1 MQTPFIIWLIS
12 LFTLTLIHIVRSPG
26 KRAFKDIL
34 ETFLLYF
41 TVVNVGLFSLYH
53 FFAYLF
59 FPSEVATFRGYDS
72 SSPFQFE
79 LAMAYLAFGILGIL
93 CFWEKGDF
101 SFATVIG
108 FSLFLFGSGLGH
120 LRDYIRL
127 AKERSV
133 SADSL
138 LYIDL
143 ILPLILLVLT
153 LIQRRL
159 CHAKSG

>member
-1 MQTPFIIWLIS
+1 MQTPFIIWLAS
-12 LFTLTLIHIVRSPG
+12 LFILTFIHIARSPG
-26 KRAFKDIL
+26 RRSFKDIL

-41 TVVNVGLFSLYH
+41 TVINIGLFSLYN

-59 FPSEVATFRGYDS
+59 FPSEVAGFRGYES

-79 LAMAYLAFGILGIL
+79 LAMAYLAFGILGVL
-93 CFWEKGDF
+93 CFWERGDF

-120 LRDYIRL
+120 LRDYIRF
-127 AKERSV
+127 AKERSQG
-133 SADSL
+133 ADIL

-143 ILPLILLVLT
+143 ILPLILLILT

-159 CHAKSG
+159 CHAKS